1 MIVRHARDFTWN
13 RGCSSNSPPLTHGDQ
28 IPDPMKDSD
37 NQIPS
42 SPGRQRCQIFGVC
55 PRGGGCWSFDLTDTL
70 DSHINTLLFL
80 THLPTCQDG
89 VENLDNVYFANHR
102 QRDYK
107 WFKIRSNTI
116 DKRAT
121 IRDKTIAKL
130 SLASLLLRAPQCW
143 CNHSFSLHSLSSV
156 IIIHMSLVALNK
168 YDWQNFIQQG
178 ITRKVKK

>member
-1 MIVRHARDFTWN
+1 MGIKFPTPWKTLIIKF
-13 RGCSSNSPPLTHGDQ
+13 PPPRNG
-28 IPDPMKDSD
+28 K
-37 NQIPS
+37 
-42 SPGRQRCQIFGVC
+42 GVKFSGYAWGG
-55 PRGGGCWSFDLTDTL
+55 GGGCWSFDLTDTL
-70 DSHINTLLFL
+70 DSHMNTLLFL

-89 VENLDNVYFANHR
+89 VENLDKVYFANHR

-121 IRDKTIAKL
+121 IRDITIAKL

>member
-1 MIVRHARDFTWN
+1 MS
-13 RGCSSNSPPLTHGDQ
+13 RGCSSHSPPLTHGDQ
-28 IPDPMKDSD
+28 IPHPMKDSD

-42 SPGRQRCQIFGVC
+42 SPERQRCQIFGVC
-55 PRGGGCWSFDLTDTL
+55 PSGGGGCWSFDLTDTL

-130 SLASLLLRAPQCW
+130 SLASLLLRGPQCW
-143 CNHSFSLHSLSSV
+143 CKHSFSLLSLSNV

>member
-1 MIVRHARDFTWN
+1 MGIKFPTPWKTLIIKFPPPRDGKGVKFSGYAR
-13 RGCSSNSPPLTHGDQ
+13 GG
-28 IPDPMKDSD
+28 
-37 NQIPS
+37 
-42 SPGRQRCQIFGVC
+42 
-55 PRGGGCWSFDLTDTL
+55 GGGCWSFHLTDTL
-70 DSHINTLLFL
+70 DSHTNTLLFL

-107 WFKIRSNTI
+107 WFKIRSSTI
-116 DKRAT
+116 DKRST

-168 YDWQNFIQQG
+168 YDWQ
-178 ITRKVKK
+178 V